1 MTRTERSDRRERG
14 PGEMHLAHRSS
25 PPADWRTELHQAVA
39 IARATFGGFLQ
50 SDVMPQGLQASATIW
65 AAAFLAAPAMLL
77 SAQFLGKYT
86 FLERYYPQL
95 LERAIWNDRGL
106 FILLS
111 SGAIGIVSVVM
122 WDTLFPGRRDVF
134 VLGSL
139 PVRPRVQALGRL
151 GSLLALFGTFAT
163 ALNLLPAVT
172 FSMISA
178 LTITGAIRGLPA
190 HLTACL
196 AADAFVFF
204 GLTMVQGVLLVG
216 VGRRASER
224 LAPVAQVG
232 TVLIVLL
239 TLLFIGPLREATAVA
254 LERGNASDP
263 ILRWFPL
270 AWFVGIYEV
279 IGGTSRPI
287 MWTLA
292 ARGIG
297 SGVVP
302 LLGSVGLYLLAYR
315 RLCARAIETPARSS
329 ASPLSRAGSAAIR
342 RLLVR
347 HPAEQAIC
355 SFTLRVLARSRRHRM
370 LMAIYVGGGLA
381 LIIAAIVPAFLR
393 NGASAFATPSVA
405 SLGPPLILSAA
416 LAVGFRALL
425 AIPVD
430 LGAGWIFRTC
440 SLTPFRVGAG
450 VHKAGLLLV
459 IAPVALTA
467 WASAAVLWDA
477 SIAWRHAVFCA
488 SLSLLLLELLLLK
501 SAGMPFARQ
510 YIPGASRFHLL
521 WPFYLSCFLVY
532 TYSAAESERL
542 MLREGGLVTAVT
554 VVLLFAA
561 GLAAMRWWT
570 LWHTP
575 ELSFEVEV
583 PDEIFRGFNLSEG
596 LAAHAVATRHADGPS
611 NFTV

>member
-1 MTRTERSDRRERG
+1 MTRTERSDRSERERSQG
-14 PGEMHLAHRSS
+14 NVAQRLS
-25 PPADWRTELHQAVA
+25 PAADWRTELHQAVT

-50 SDVMPQGLQASATIW
+50 SEVMPQGLQASATIW

-77 SAQFLGKYT
+77 SAQFLGKYS

-95 LERAIWNDRGL
+95 LERAIWSDRGL

-122 WDTLFPGRRDVF
+122 WDTLFPARRDVF

-151 GSLLALFGTFAT
+151 GSLLALFGAFAA

-178 LTITGAIRGLPA
+178 LTISGAIRGLPA
-190 HLTACL
+190 HLTSCL

-216 VGRRASER
+216 AGRRASER

-254 LERGNASDP
+254 LESGNASDP

-297 SGVVP
+297 SGLVP
-302 LLGSVGLYLLAYR
+302 WLVTVGLYLFAYR

-329 ASPLSRAGSAAIR
+329 ASLLSRAGSATIR
-342 RLLVR
+342 TLLVR

-370 LMAIYVGGGLA
+370 LMAIYVGGALA

-393 NGASAFATPSVA
+393 SGASVFAAPTAA
-405 SLGPPLILSAA
+405 SLAPPLILSAA

-430 LGAGWIFRTC
+430 LGARWVFRTC
-440 SLTPFRVGAG
+440 SLTPLRVGAG
-450 VHKAGLLLV
+450 VHKAGLLVV
-459 IAPVALTA
+459 IVPVALTA
-467 WASAAVLWDA
+467 WASAAVLWDT
-477 SIAWRHAVFCA
+477 SIAWQHAAFCA
-488 SLSLLLLELLLLK
+488 ALSLLLLELLLLK
-501 SAGMPFARQ
+501 SAGMPFAKQ
-510 YIPGASRFHLL
+510 YIPGASRFHVL
-521 WPFYLSCFLVY
+521 WSFYLSCFLAY

-542 MLREGGLVTAVT
+542 MLRGGGLVTAVA

-561 GLAAMRWWT
+561 GLAGMRWWA

-583 PDEIFRGFNLSEG
+583 PDEAFKGFNLSEG
-596 LAAHAVATRHADGPS
+596 LAAHAVATRHANGSS

>member
-1 MTRTERSDRRERG
+1 
-14 PGEMHLAHRSS
+14 MHLAHRSS